1 MEGDASI
8 HFDIFRIVYSI
19 CVSLCV
25 CFFWQRRFPHLV
37 CFSTSNFPLWKRIC
51 VIIIVKNYSF
61 SLHESNITNFTF
73 ALFLWFSYFH
83 IMTIVVRTSCIAHA
97 TYYNAEYLH
106 RIHFDESDKTLNCY
120 LHKGINYKSV
130 SFSRGNVIKS
140 RPLPMENVSEKRKR
154 AKKRNCMNTKCA
166 QSTHHSP
173 WRNNCRSE
181 YDKINLLKMCHKRCV
196 LGIHATHYYN
206 TTDPFPRLDFH
217 WTFVKNPDIIK
228 LVIIPNVI

>member
-1 MEGDASI
+1 MNTN
-8 HFDIFRIVYSI
+8 RIQ
-19 CVSLCV
+19 CVNNNFCFMHKTFGYHPKMHLLCGVFIYRVCVGKCKGHLNGRRCFHSLWYISHRLLYMRLSLCV
-25 CFFWQRRFPHLV
+25 FFWQRRFPHLV
-37 CFSTSNFPLWKRIC
+37 CFSTSNFPVWKRIC

-140 RPLPMENVSEKRKR
+140 R
-154 AKKRNCMNTKCA
+154 
-166 QSTHHSP
+166 
-173 WRNNCRSE
+173 
-181 YDKINLLKMCHKRCV
+181 DDRC
-196 LGIHATHYYN
+196 LWKT
-206 TTDPFPRLDFH
+206 
-217 WTFVKNPDIIK
+217 
-228 LVIIPNVI
+228 